1 MKILAIEFSSSQRSA
16 AVVEGG
22 AGVAPT
28 LLGAARQDGPEN
40 IRPLALVEEALR
52 AARLEREA
60 IDALAV
66 GLGPGSYTGIR
77 MAISLAQG
85 WQLARAVRLL
95 GVGSVEALAAQA
107 QAQDIS
113 GPVSLVIDAQR
124 NEFYLAVYE
133 LGGPGPR
140 VVEALRLATQAEM
153 EQRAAAGE
161 LILGPD
167 LQRRLPSARVLFPD
181 AATVGA
187 LAAARTDFIPGEN
200 LEPIYLRETTFVKAP
215 PPRLVP

>member
-1 MKILAIEFSSSQRSA
+1 MKILALEFSSSQRSA

-22 AGVAPT
+22 AGGPPA
-28 LLGAARQDGPEN
+28 LLGTALQTGSEK

-52 AARLEREA
+52 AARLEREH

-107 QAQDIS
+107 QDIS

-133 LGGPGPR
+133 LGGPVPR

-187 LAAARTDFIPGEN
+187 LAAARTNFVPGEQ

>member
-1 MKILAIEFSSSQRSA
+1 M
-16 AVVEGG
+16 
-22 AGVAPT
+22 
-28 LLGAARQDGPEN
+28 
-40 IRPLALVEEALR
+40 R